1 MHLQKNVSRGEQL
14 LMYEKPHLSMWMCK
28 IGVKQL
34 KHFWSYVFD
43 PVGGLEEHQLYLT
56 INWHLESLKT
66 SHFSIYEVNEIYSN
80 IYEWVATQLSIKNI
94 NNSAERKNFTFSMAL
109 INKLGCY
116 KLGHKE
122 FQKEGKNLAKL
133 NRTSEHWYLLLH
145 NFSKYSFSQ
154 RNSR

>member
-14 LMYEKPHLSMWMCK
+14 LMYKKPHLSMWMCK
-28 IGVKQL
+28 IGVIQL

-43 PVGGLEEHQLYLT
+43 PVGKLEEHQLYLT

-80 IYEWVATQLSIKNI
+80 NYEWVATQLSIKNI
-94 NNSAERKNFTFSMAL
+94 NNSAERKSFTFIMAL
-109 INKLGCY
+109 I
-116 KLGHKE
+116 
-122 FQKEGKNLAKL
+122 QKEGKNLAKL
-133 NRTSEHWYLLLH
+133 NRTSEHWCLLLH